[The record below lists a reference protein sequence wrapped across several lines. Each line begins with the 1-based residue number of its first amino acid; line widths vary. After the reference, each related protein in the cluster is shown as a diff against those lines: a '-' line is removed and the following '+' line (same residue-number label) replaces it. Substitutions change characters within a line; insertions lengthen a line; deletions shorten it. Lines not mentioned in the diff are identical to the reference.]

1 MNVED
6 AIKNRISARAF
17 TDKPVTEADLRDL
30 LDLARWSPSGGNCQP
45 WHVYGVSGASM
56 AQLKAETSKAMAEN
70 PMGEEGEFHVYPP
83 GIKEPYR
90 TRRFECG
97 EALYKSIGIP
107 REDKGGRLMQLAKNY
122 EFFGAPAA
130 FFFALDRQ
138 MGPGQWAH
146 LGMLMQTIALA
157 AEAKGLSSCMQEAW
171 VRRHTLIR
179 AFFVIPDELQ
189 LYCGMAIGYADKDAA
204 INGWR
209 TTRAPVDE
217 FATFR
222 S

>member
-6 AIKNRISARAF
+6 AIRNRISTRAF
-17 TDKPVTEADLRDL
+17 LDTPVGEAELRDL
-30 LDLARWSPSGGNCQP
+30 LDAARWSPSGGNCQP
-45 WHVYGVSGASM
+45 WHVYALSGASM
-56 AQLKAETSKAMAEN
+56 TRFRDEVAKEMAEN
-70 PMGEEGEFHVYPP
+70 PAGEEPEFPIYPP

-97 EALYKSIGIP
+97 EALYKAIGIP
-107 REDKGGRLMQLAKNY
+107 REDKMGRLMQLARNY

-130 FFFALDRQ
+130 LFFAIDRQ

-146 LGMLMQTIALA
+146 LGMLMQTIALL
-157 AEAKGLSSCMQEAW
+157 AEERGLATCMQEAW
-171 VRRHTLIR
+171 MRRHKLLR
-179 AFFVIPDELQ
+179 SFFAVPDEMHV
-189 LYCGMAIGYADKDAA
+189 YCGIALGHADKDAP
-204 INGWR
+204 INAWR

-217 FATFR
+217 IATFL